1 MIKNYHQNEILITV
15 NVKIETQSRL
25 LNFMALQIKN
35 FYLSNIGSRK
45 KSPPEPPHPHQTLNL
60 TLSMT

>member
-45 KSPPEPPHPHQTLNL
+45 KSPPGPPHPHQTLNL